1 VFALGGG
8 TVGDLSGFAA
18 SIYLRGI
25 KLVQVPTT
33 LLAAVDSSVGGK
45 TAVNLKAGKNLAGS
59 FYQPDLVLCDTNT
72 LQSLPE
78 GVFRDGCSEVIK
90 YGVIKS
96 RSLFDE
102 LKKDIKCNL
111 EEIIGECVRIKSDIV
126 AVDEQDRGVRQLL
139 NFGHTIGHAIERF
152 SNFSVPHGEAVAI
165 GMVASA
171 RAAYKKGYCSRD
183 VYEEIYELIK
193 RYRLPVSTDI
203 KAEQLLDPALSDK
216 KREEAYISLV
226 VPEYIGEAVTKKVSV
241 DGLSEFIR
249 LGLNE

>member
-1 VFALGGG
+1 MITVTVHASKEYDVLIGPKLLEQSGERALQLFKAGKTAVITDDKVDTLYAKTLCDSLEKSGFYVCKKVFPNGEKIKTPENAIEIVDFLAENRFTRSDVVFALGGG

-126 AVDEQDRGVRQLL
+126 A
-139 NFGHTIGHAIERF
+139 A
-152 SNFSVPHGEAVAI
+152 
-165 GMVASA
+165 
-171 RAAYKKGYCSRD
+171 
-183 VYEEIYELIK
+183 
-193 RYRLPVSTDI
+193 
-203 KAEQLLDPALSDK
+203 
-216 KREEAYISLV
+216 
-226 VPEYIGEAVTKKVSV
+226 
-241 DGLSEFIR
+241 
-249 LGLNE
+249 